1 MGVRDEDAI
10 QLNKIQ
16 PSVSPMA
23 MSGETTDPSV
33 DAHVEVLGRLAGEFA
48 ELQLGE
54 DAVTGGVVAG
64 AVEAHHA
71 LRDGQRAVGV
81 LLRQGCGTV
90 RRRPST
96 R

>member
-1 MGVRDEDAI
+1 M
-10 QLNKIQ
+10 
-16 PSVSPMA
+16 
-23 MSGETTDPSV
+23 GETTDPSV
-33 DAHVEVLGRLAGEFA
+33 DAHVEVLARLAGELA
-48 ELQLGE
+48 ELGE

-81 LLRQGCGTV
+81 LLRQGCGAV